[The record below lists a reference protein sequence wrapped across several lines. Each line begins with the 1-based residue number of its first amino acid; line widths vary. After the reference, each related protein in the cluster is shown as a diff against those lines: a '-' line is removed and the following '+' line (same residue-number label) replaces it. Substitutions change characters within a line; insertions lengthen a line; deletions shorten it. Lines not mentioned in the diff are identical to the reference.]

1 MKTIIL
7 MMRALCAAVLVVFSL
22 VGCEEVEIY
31 KINAPAD
38 LQARIDSIAAAKA
51 AIDTGDTTYLD
62 IATRIV
68 GAEDNSSGWWSAF
81 SDYFTVPTGK
91 LLRLEFVNHSGAE
104 NWNNWNL
111 VVANEVPDR
120 DADDYAEYF
129 VLRSDAYGWGNEDF
143 DLGLVSHNYSD
154 TDGDD
159 DIWNDFRA
167 TMQGAYVTIEVDHSS
182 IGYAYVTAT
191 AVGTNGTELEMTY
204 SQPVSGTADIT
215 AFLVADASH
224 FEMKNAYLL
233 PSQITAIE
241 DSEPTSIEITGTP
254 ALVEIGNENFWGNA
268 TATVTFADGSSVQ
281 VDSAELSFLV
291 IPDMVTL
298 GEKTVVVAYNKTKQ
312 GKYTQGV
319 SSYYTLEVTNP
330 VSSLEVTTPP
340 DVTTYAYPGP
350 ATPMLRFD
358 PTGMIVTATYSDGST
373 GVISNESLKFEMPS
387 AEGSQEAVI
396 SYVGATNTVT
406 TTIAITNVIGQIDQV
421 GATDLSSG
429 FWTAFSHEYNV
440 ASGSSRTFKMNLYS
454 TGAENYHSPVVILR
468 KGDLTEFAIL
478 RMDHF
483 GWGDGYATATATS
496 DWNWDT
502 FTDNL
507 NGSYIEI
514 TITNNGDNTADVR
527 FDVTHANDETHFQLY
542 EGITVD
548 SSDLN
553 STITVEKSY
562 VDITS
567 VE

>member
-330 VSSLEVTTPP
+330 VSSLEVTTMP
-340 DVTTYAYPGP
+340 DITTYY
-350 ATPMLRFD
+350 FFNSD
-358 PTGMIVTATYSDGST
+358 PIKFNPQGVVVTATYSDGTT
-373 GVISNESLKFEMPS
+373 GVLANSTLEFGEIQ
-387 AEGSQEAVI
+387 ATEGAQDVDV
-396 SYVGATNTVT
+396 SYEGASGTVVT
-406 TTIAITNVIGQIDQV
+406 TVPLTLVKGISQV
-421 GATDLSSG
+421 GATDFSTGWWS
-429 FWTAFSHEYNV
+429 AFSDEYTV
-440 ASGSSRTFKMNLYS
+440 TSGAST
-454 TGAENYHSPVVILR
+454 T
-468 KGDLTEFAIL
+468 
-478 RMDHF
+478 
-483 GWGDGYATATATS
+483 
-496 DWNWDT
+496 
-502 FTDNL
+502 
-507 NGSYIEI
+507 
-514 TITNNGDNTADVR
+514 
-527 FDVTHANDETHFQLY
+527 VTM
-542 EGITVD
+542 
-548 SSDLN
+548 
-553 STITVEKSY
+553 
-562 VDITS
+562 
-567 VE
+567 

>member
-1 MKTIIL
+1 
-7 MMRALCAAVLVVFSL
+7 
-22 VGCEEVEIY
+22 
-31 KINAPAD
+31 
-38 LQARIDSIAAAKA
+38 
-51 AIDTGDTTYLD
+51 
-62 IATRIV
+62 
-68 GAEDNSSGWWSAF
+68 
-81 SDYFTVPTGK
+81 
-91 LLRLEFVNHSGAE
+91 
-104 NWNNWNL
+104 
-111 VVANEVPDR
+111 
-120 DADDYAEYF
+120 
-129 VLRSDAYGWGNEDF
+129 
-143 DLGLVSHNYSD
+143 
-154 TDGDD
+154 
-159 DIWNDFRA
+159 
-167 TMQGAYVTIEVDHSS
+167 
-182 IGYAYVTAT
+182 
-191 AVGTNGTELEMTY
+191 
-204 SQPVSGTADIT
+204 
-215 AFLVADASH
+215 
-224 FEMKNAYLL
+224 
-233 PSQITAIE
+233 
-241 DSEPTSIEITGTP
+241 
-254 ALVEIGNENFWGNA
+254 
-268 TATVTFADGSSVQ
+268 
-281 VDSAELSFLV
+281 
-291 IPDMVTL
+291 
-298 GEKTVVVAYNKTKQ
+298 
-312 GKYTQGV
+312 
-319 SSYYTLEVTNP
+319 
-330 VSSLEVTTPP
+330 
-340 DVTTYAYPGP
+340 
-350 ATPMLRFD
+350 
-358 PTGMIVTATYSDGST
+358 
-373 GVISNESLKFEMPS
+373 SNESLKFEMPS